1 MVSFVLFYLQTSFSI
16 DFANN
21 LIEKYPTSAA
31 TAIICDSVLGWKGSF
46 ATAKEWGIEELVGIN
61 HNIL

>member
-1 MVSFVLFYLQTSFSI
+1 MVCFVLFYLQTSFSI

-31 TAIICDSVLGWKGSF
+31 AAIINAIKSVLDR
-46 ATAKEWGIEELVGIN
+46 EDHLVDHQIMGG
-61 HNIL
+61 